1 MAVFVYGPETVE
13 NTRVFGF
20 PNAAAG
26 VAQPGISQRRVGGE
40 NGRKSG
46 CRAAPFRKWTRVHNA
61 SAPWTFPKKSALR
74 EKVLLFRGGLFSF
87 IEWSKR
93 RGPAYLYNS
102 EARAAWRSD
111 RGAGISAVLRR
122 IHRVPRPASVR

>member
-46 CRAAPFRKWTRVHNA
+46 CRAAPFRKWTRVYGT
-61 SAPWTFPKKSALR
+61 SAPLPSPTKSALR
-74 EKVLLFRGGLFSF
+74 EKVLLFRGGRFCIKKTTGSAGG
-87 IEWSKR
+87 SKKLSLC
-93 RGPAYLYNS
+93 PEKMS
-102 EARAAWRSD
+102 ERSKEQIWKAAD
-111 RGAGISAVLRR
+111 T
-122 IHRVPRPASVR
+122 VRFKKADNRE